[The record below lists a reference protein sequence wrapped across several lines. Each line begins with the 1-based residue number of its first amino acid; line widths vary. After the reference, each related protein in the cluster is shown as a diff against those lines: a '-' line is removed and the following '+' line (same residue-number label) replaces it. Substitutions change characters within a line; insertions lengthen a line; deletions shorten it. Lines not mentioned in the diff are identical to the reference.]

1 VSRFW
6 IGGDVRRCE
15 VVLAVWLVS
24 LLWLVGCASASRD
37 PEVLQVGNGA
47 EPAALDP
54 HLVSGVSEHRI
65 LSALFEGL
73 AAMDPATLE
82 PEPAA
87 AVRWEVSP
95 DGLVYRFYLDPE
107 GRWSDGT
114 PVTAGDFVYAWRR
127 MLSPALGSEYAYMLH
142 CLAGA
147 RAFNKGQTA
156 DFSTVGARALSDTVL
171 EVRLEHPT
179 PYFLK
184 MQHHF
189 AWYPVKATA
198 VEAAGTIDDRNNPWA
213 RPGTLVSNGPF
224 RLVEWQP
231 NDQIRVER
239 NPYYRRAGSVRLSG
253 IVFYPVDNQ
262 QTEERLFRAG
272 LLDLTSTVPRH
283 KIPVYRQRMPDRLQ
297 SHPYLGTYFYRFN
310 VTRPPLDDPRVRRAL
325 AMALDRQEMAER
337 VLKGGETPADRLVP
351 DGLADY
357 LPPAGIPFDPEG
369 ARRLLAE
376 AGYPDGRGLRPLDLL
391 FNTSEAHR
399 LIAEAAQRMW
409 QERLGVRVTL
419 RNQDWKVYLA
429 SMDALDYD
437 IARSAWI
444 ADVPDAVNF
453 LECFLTGGGNNRTG
467 WSSAAYDRLIWE
479 AYREADP
486 VHRSALLAEA
496 EALLLE
502 EAPIVPVY
510 FYRWTFLMQPAV
522 HGLIPNPLGFI
533 RWADLWLERKE
544 HTR

>member
-1 VSRFW
+1 MIPHGGYFRPYRVVSMAW
-6 IGGDVRRCE
+6 
-15 VVLAVWLVS
+15 LAALVWLA
-24 LLWLVGCASASRD
+24 GCGAAPRD
-37 PEVLQVGNGA
+37 PDILRVGNGA

-73 AAMDPATLE
+73 ATMDPVTLE

-87 AVRWEVSP
+87 AVRWDVTP

-107 GRWSDGT
+107 GRWSDGA
-114 PVTAGDFVYAWRR
+114 PVTAGDFVWAWRR

-147 RAFNKGQTA
+147 RAFNEGHTA
-156 DFSTVGARALSDTVL
+156 DVGTVGVRALSDEML

-184 MQHHF
+184 MQSHF
-189 AWYPVKATA
+189 AWYPVRPAA
-198 VEAAGTIDDRNNPWA
+198 VEAAGAIDDRNNPWA

-224 RLVEWQP
+224 QLAEWQP
-231 NDQIRVER
+231 NDQIRVVR
-239 NPYYRRAGSVRLSG
+239 NPYYRRAGSVRLKG

-272 LLDLTSTVPRH
+272 MLDLTSTVPRY
-283 KIPVYRQRMPDRLQ
+283 KIPVYRKGLPDRLQ

-325 AMALDRQEMAER
+325 AMALDRNELAER
-337 VLKGGETPADRLVP
+337 VLKGGERPADRLVP
-351 DGLADY
+351 EGLAGY
-357 LPPAGIPFDPEG
+357 RPPAGIPFDPEG

-376 AGYPDGRGLRPLDLL
+376 AGFPGGRGMRPLDLL

-409 QERLGVRVTL
+409 QEHLGVRVML

-429 SMDALDYD
+429 SMDALEYD

-444 ADVPDAVNF
+444 ADVPDPVNF

-467 WSSAAYDRLIWE
+467 WSSAAYDRLIRE
-479 AYREADP
+479 AYCEADP
-486 VHRSALLAEA
+486 VRRAELLADA
-496 EALLLE
+496 EMLLLDE
-502 EAPIVPVY
+502 VPIAPVY
-510 FYRWTFLMQPAV
+510 FYRWNFLMDPAV
-522 HGLIPNPLGFI
+522 RGLEPNPLGFI
-533 RWADLWLERKE
+533 RWADLWLERGE
-544 HTR
+544 AAS